1 LFGQHSTRNSA
12 YPAIRPGCTGEL
24 RCHGSTKSA
33 IQNNA
38 VLKRDGGFAIQ
49 DAAKKIKLSRQ
60 PDSPDIER
68 LIVGQNAEKPTR
80 QRLALAD

>member
-1 LFGQHSTRNSA
+1 M
-12 YPAIRPGCTGEL
+12 
-24 RCHGSTKSA
+24 
-33 IQNNA
+33 
-38 VLKRDGGFAIQ
+38 LKRDGGFAIQ

-68 LIVGQNAEKPTR
+68 LLVGQNAEKPTR